1 MASGVQSVTSPF
13 FHGAPV
19 LHRRPRRAVFLPD
32 AFLTFRAMDDLVSA
46 RAALA
51 RAIDDV
57 QAAITRVRSAQQVD
71 WASVLASRYREELYQ
86 AIQELMRFRDRLEAT
101 RGGLA

>member
-1 MASGVQSVTSPF
+1 
-13 FHGAPV
+13 
-19 LHRRPRRAVFLPD
+19 
-32 AFLTFRAMDDLVSA
+32 MDDLVSA

-51 RAIDDV
+51 RAIDDA
-57 QAAITRVRSAQQVD
+57 QMAITRVRSAQQVD
-71 WASVLASRYREELYQ
+71 WASVLATRYRQELYQ

>member
-1 MASGVQSVTSPF
+1 
-13 FHGAPV
+13 
-19 LHRRPRRAVFLPD
+19 
-32 AFLTFRAMDDLVSA
+32 MDDLVSA

-57 QAAITRVRSAQQVD
+57 QMAITRVRSAQQVD
-71 WASVLASRYREELYQ
+71 WASVLAARYRQELYQ